1 LSARGFEHGNRA
13 AGGGI
18 KEKEVAMATRKFAF
32 NSHFA
37 RRIPDPIFHKS
48 HGIERHILMVPVRA
62 VPPGLPLDP
71 NARLPSN
78 TRRRVYREV
87 ENSLLNGGDNV
98 PGTFHLKHK
107 GVTIIAD
114 SVQKRGENEYI
125 VTMQPGHGIV
135 DGGHTYKLIS
145 DNLSNPELPTNQFV
159 KFEIITN
166 VPEDWITDIAGGLNT
181 SVQVEDMSLDNLAN
195 KFEWIKDELAKQP
208 YFKRLAWREGDEG
221 EYDARDVIG
230 LMTCFLIDEFPN
242 NGTEHP
248 VMAYEKK
255 SKALEL
261 FENEEENYQKV
272 RPILKDIL
280 TLHDTISLEA
290 RQRWNDAMGG
300 KAGHATFMEK
310 RERGKFKFIFIG
322 KEDERRLSNA
332 ALYPM
337 LAAFRWM
344 VEEDQKTKNYRW
356 RGGFK
361 AVLERWEQAAPDLMA
376 LTFDQNR
383 DAGRTPNALGKSRAH
398 WNNLHTKLRAIDQ
411 DAQLKELRKR
421 AKSAA

>member
-1 LSARGFEHGNRA
+1 MA
-13 AGGGI
+13 A
-18 KEKEVAMATRKFAF
+18 KKFVF
-32 NSHFA
+32 CPQFA

-48 HGIERHILMVPVRA
+48 HGIERHIMMVPVRS
-62 VPPGLPLDP
+62 VPTGMPLDP

-78 TRRRVYREV
+78 MRRRVYRDI
-87 ENSLLNGGDNV
+87 ENSLLNKGDNV

-114 SVQKRGENEYI
+114 AVQKRSENEYV
-125 VTMQPGHGIV
+125 VTMQPGHGMV
-135 DGGHTYKLIS
+135 DGGHTYKLIT
-145 DNLSNPELPTNQFV
+145 DNLANPDLPKDQYV
-159 KFEIITN
+159 KFEVITN

-195 KFEWIKDELAKQP
+195 KFEWIKAELGKQP
-208 YFKRLAWREGDEG
+208 YFERLAWREGDDG
-221 EYDARDVIG
+221 EYDARDLIG

-261 FENEEENYQKV
+261 FENEESSYKKI
-272 RPILKDIL
+272 RPILKEIL
-280 TLHDTISLEA
+280 ILHDTISLEA
-290 RQRWNDAMGG
+290 RQRWNDAVQG
-300 KAGHATFMEK
+300 KAGNATFMEK
-310 RERGKFKFIFIG
+310 RERGKFNFIFVG
-322 KEDERRLSNA
+322 KEDERRLTNA

-344 VEEDQKTKNYRW
+344 VQEDPKTKQYRW

-361 AVLERWEQAAPDLMA
+361 AVLERWHQAAPELMA

-383 DAGRTPNALGKSRAH
+383 EAGRTPNALGKSRAH

-421 AKSAA
+421 AKAAA